1 MMYRNRIQ
9 RGALRKTAA
18 SKYKNEK
25 CEYKGRTFDSK
36 KELRFYLYLE
46 AEEKAGRIRD
56 VQCQVPFELQPSFKS
71 GGKTIRAIKYVA
83 DFTYY
88 DKSDILHIVDTK
100 GFRTEVYKLKKK
112 MMQYR
117 GYEIEEV

>member
-1 MMYRNRIQ
+1 MIYRNRVKIGDFNGQ
-9 RGALRKTAA
+9 KK

-25 CEYKGRTFDSK
+25 CTYKGKTFDSK
-36 KELRFYLYLE
+36 KELRFYLYLLS
-46 AEEKAGRIRD
+46 EEEAGRIYD
-56 VQCQVPFELQPSFKS
+56 IQCQVPFELQPSFKKN
-71 GGKTIRAIKYVA
+71 GKTIRAIKYIA

-100 GFRTEVYKLKKK
+100 GFRTDVYKLKKK

-117 GYEIEEV
+117 GYDIEEV